1 VAAAMF
7 WLWMM
12 DWLQSRAWA
21 QGASDPEAMWAG
33 TIGLLPWASGLA
45 LALALL
51 SVWRH
56 LRRVP

>member
-1 VAAAMF
+1 MF

-12 DWLQSRAWA
+12 DWLQGRAWA
-21 QGASDPEAMWAG
+21 QGASDPEAIWAG
-33 TIGLLPWASGLA
+33 TIGLLPWAAGLA

-56 LRRVP
+56 LRRVR